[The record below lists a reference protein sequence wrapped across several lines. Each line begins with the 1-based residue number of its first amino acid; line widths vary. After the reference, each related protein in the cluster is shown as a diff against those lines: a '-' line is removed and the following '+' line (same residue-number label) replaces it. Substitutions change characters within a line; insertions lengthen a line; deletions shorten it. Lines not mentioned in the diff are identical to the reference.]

1 MTKSN
6 LEQTMTGLIK
16 LEPIPLDLRRPT
28 RTLSLPGWLAAR
40 KGALATNLQEVEGRY
55 QDVPTLPAGM
65 MLSDGQRDAIQR
77 HLAALGSLL
86 RQTPENDTEYE
97 KATFSAIAKMLL
109 VKPAARTTEEA
120 AEHRQDV
127 FMDVLEDV
135 PCWAVEAA
143 IRHWHRGDCGKDE
156 RGKPYNYDFAPE
168 PHALRK
174 LALKEMY
181 LLKQQISA
189 LEPIL
194 KAIPY
199 VDTSEGLKRGRA
211 AFRGVMQGLAGKADL
226 KTMTYDDAV
235 AIGSELPDTEGV
247 NRNQG
252 EAA

>member
-1 MTKSN
+1 MAN
-6 LEQTMTGLIK
+6 DLVK

-40 KGALATNLQEVEGRY
+40 KGALVVNLQEVEGRY

-65 MLSDGQRDAIQR
+65 MLSDSHRAEIQN
-77 HLAALGSLL
+77 HLASLGSLL
-86 RQTPENDTEYE
+86 SQTPANGVDFE
-97 KATFSAIAKMLL
+97 KATFAAIAKMLL

-127 FMDVLEDV
+127 FMDVLDDV

-143 IRHWHRGDCGKDE
+143 IRLWHRGDCGKDE
-156 RGKPYNYDFAPE
+156 RGKPFNYDFAPE

-181 LLKQQISA
+181 LLRQRMDA

-199 VDTSEGLKRGRA
+199 VDTTKNLERGRA
-211 AFRGVMQGLAGKADL
+211 AYRGIQAGIAGKGDL
-226 KTMTYDDAV
+226 RTMTYDDAV
-235 AIGSELPDTEGV
+235 ALGSQLTEPES
-247 NRNQG
+247 NLLD
-252 EAA
+252 AARETGRP